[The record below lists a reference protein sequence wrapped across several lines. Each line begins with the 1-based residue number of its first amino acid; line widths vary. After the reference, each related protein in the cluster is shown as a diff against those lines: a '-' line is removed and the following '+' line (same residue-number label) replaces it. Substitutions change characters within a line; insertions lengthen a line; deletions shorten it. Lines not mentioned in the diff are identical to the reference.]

1 MAVIGGLLIIV
12 VLFSSLAEGLISES
26 SSTKNEISVVS
37 VSEGTFEKVIPV
49 YGSLKPKQQRTLVS
63 RSSGTLIEI
72 RKRPGERVS
81 VDTIVLV
88 LSNPEVDN
96 AVQKAKLD
104 LQRAKANKAALEAE
118 LLDKKLTMKSDRQIL
133 QAEISTMQAEL
144 KALEVLA
151 EESIVSVLDLK
162 KARMKLYQLELK
174 LTLAKQKEQ
183 SSADAFAAQRASS
196 ELEVEQAKYL
206 LDIQREKQSALQV
219 KAGVNGMLQSQDSSL
234 ALGQWLRQGEA
245 LGVVSGTDKL
255 FAELNVNASDAS
267 KVQLGM
273 TVKLDVRGR
282 KMQGEVARVAPNANQ
297 NQVQVD
303 VDIISPLPDIA
314 RTNLDIRGEIVTF
327 QQKNAY
333 LIPRP
338 SSYREG
344 QSLKLYVKDSQER
357 FLLKD
362 IPVLEAST
370 DELVLGR
377 SFSIGTDILLNDPK
391 QWSERASI
399 TINE

>member
-245 LGVVSGTDKL
+245 LGVGKSV
-255 FAELNVNASDAS
+255 V
-267 KVQLGM
+267 
-273 TVKLDVRGR
+273 
-282 KMQGEVARVAPNANQ
+282 
-297 NQVQVD
+297 
-303 VDIISPLPDIA
+303 
-314 RTNLDIRGEIVTF
+314 
-327 QQKNAY
+327 
-333 LIPRP
+333 
-338 SSYREG
+338 
-344 QSLKLYVKDSQER
+344 
-357 FLLKD
+357 
-362 IPVLEAST
+362 
-370 DELVLGR
+370 
-377 SFSIGTDILLNDPK
+377 
-391 QWSERASI
+391 
-399 TINE
+399 